1 MPPLVILLHGV
12 RATGV
17 DMNWLA
23 GALSQHVAGALFAQP
38 DAPFPDDL
46 VGVGRQWFSTKDIT
60 DEERPARV
68 EAARGAFDAVLAAIL
83 DRYRRADLR
92 GVALVGF
99 SQGAIMGLDA
109 VASGRWPVAACVAF
123 SGRLT
128 VAAPRSRNVPLL
140 LVHGLDDGVVPASET
155 KTATRLL
162 RSSGADVRQVLL
174 PGLGH
179 VISAEG
185 AGRAGRFLA
194 RRLTGETG

>member
-12 RATGV
+12 RAAGV

-23 GALSQHVAGALFAQP
+23 DALSQHVDGALFAQP

-46 VGVGRQWFSTKDIT
+46 AGVGRQWFSTKDIT
-60 DEERPARV
+60 DDDRPARV

-99 SQGAIMGLDA
+99 SQGAIMALDA
-109 VASGRWPVAACVAF
+109 VVSGRWPVAACVAF

-128 VAAPRSRNVPLL
+128 VAAPRSVKVPLL
-140 LVHGLDDGVVPASET
+140 LAHGLDDGVVPATET
-155 KTATRLL
+155 KTAARLL
-162 RSSGADVRQVLL
+162 RGSGADVRQVLL

-179 VISAEG
+179 AISAEG
-185 AGRAGRFLA
+185 AARAGRFLA
-194 RRLTGETG
+194 RRLTSETA